1 MTHLHEDA
9 GLHDLTKSAGRV
21 VYRLPRNRLAARKA
35 RSDPTG
41 LRVGLVSASGR
52 TKDNRRALRLE
63 QLDHDRLQWSCFN
76 VDRPVGQ
83 LQSDADRA
91 EMRQKFELL
100 VWLEFV
106 VLLLVPFLQSKVGGV
121 KPMYRSLSG

>member
-1 MTHLHEDA
+1 M
-9 GLHDLTKSAGRV
+9 
-21 VYRLPRNRLAARKA
+21 
-35 RSDPTG
+35 
-41 LRVGLVSASGR
+41 SASGR